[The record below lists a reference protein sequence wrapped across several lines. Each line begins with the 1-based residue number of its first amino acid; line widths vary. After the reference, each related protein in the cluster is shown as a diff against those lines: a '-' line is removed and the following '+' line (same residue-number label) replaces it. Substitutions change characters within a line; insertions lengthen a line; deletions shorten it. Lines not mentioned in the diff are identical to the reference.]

1 MTIVESKFYLS
12 LIKKKSFSGLDVA
25 YILSKMG
32 LEQHIE
38 KLAGAGTFVAA
49 YAVNKLLAPVRISL
63 TLACTPF
70 IVKYLRRIGFIKPQS
85 DNSQGGSQ
93 SK

>member
-1 MTIVESKFYLS
+1 
-12 LIKKKSFSGLDVA
+12 
-25 YILSKMG
+25 MG

-49 YAVNKLLAPVRISL
+49 YAINKILAPVRISL

-70 IVKYLRRIGFIKPQS
+70 IVRYLRRIGFIKPQNNKGQES
-85 DNSQGGSQ
+85 AQ